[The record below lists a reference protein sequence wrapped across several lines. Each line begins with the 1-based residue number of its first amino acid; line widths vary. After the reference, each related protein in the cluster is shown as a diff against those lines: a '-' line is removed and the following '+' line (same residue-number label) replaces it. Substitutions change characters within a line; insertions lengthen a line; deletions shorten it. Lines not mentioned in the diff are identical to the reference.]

1 MKLQAHLPTVSI
13 CARDWRVA
21 MIALVSLVGAP
32 VVVLAIESGALLNNP
47 LFDRLRT
54 SPHAPLQVT
63 IANRV
68 SLDLHLLSDPN
79 IPTRRFSVAH
89 PLPALVASSQRF
101 SIAADARARFE
112 VFGEAALGNVSADEN
127 TVRQLN
133 PHSDR
138 LMLMLMLLRLH
149 PHRS

>member
-1 MKLQAHLPTVSI
+1 MKLQAHLPSVGI
-13 CARDWRVA
+13 GARDWRVA
-21 MIALVSLVGAP
+21 MIALISLVGAS
-32 VVVLAIESGALLNNP
+32 VVMLAIESGPLLNNP

-54 SPHAPLQVT
+54 SPNAPLHVT

-68 SLDLHLLSDPN
+68 SLDLHLLSDSN
-79 IPTRRFSVAH
+79 IATRRFSVAH
-89 PLPALVASSQRF
+89 PLPPLVASSQRF
-101 SIAADARARFE
+101 SIAADARTRFE
-112 VFGEAALGNVSADEN
+112 VFGEAALGNVSDDEN

-138 LMLMLMLLRLH
+138 LMLMLLRLH